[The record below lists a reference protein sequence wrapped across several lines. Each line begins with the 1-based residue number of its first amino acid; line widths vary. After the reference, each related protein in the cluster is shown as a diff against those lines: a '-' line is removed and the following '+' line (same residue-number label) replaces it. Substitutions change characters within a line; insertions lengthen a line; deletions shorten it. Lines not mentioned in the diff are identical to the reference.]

1 MLIYKI
7 IHNYIR
13 RYKLAMLLTVGA
25 TAEVIDER
33 LGITPYKGRGR
44 KRAHPEPFTALTM
57 VKLLYLTAA
66 VGLEGKNTAYMQLN
80 INDHD
85 CVITFNIGT
94 KNNPTKGEEHND

>member
-1 MLIYKI
+1 M
-7 IHNYIR
+7 N
-13 RYKLAMLLTVGA
+13 GA
-25 TAEVIDER
+25 STDLIDER

-57 VKLLYLTAA
+57 VKLLYLTAVA
-66 VGLEGKNTAYMQLN
+66 GLEGKNTSYMQLN
-80 INDHD
+80 INGYD